1 MPVGHSLMGTAEH
14 PEKKLRYPVVA
25 GAFYPAHAKELSR
38 AIEGYLRAA
47 VCSKVSAR
55 PVGLVCP
62 HAGYLYSGH
71 VAAYAYKQI
80 EGLHYDV
87 VVVIAPSHRVYFS
100 GASIDTQEGY
110 VTPLGVVPV
119 EKDLSAALLKTSPV
133 IQDFPPAHSQE
144 HSLEVQ
150 LPFLQMT
157 LKDFALVPLVM
168 GDQDLRTC
176 EQIAETVGEALADR
190 KVLVVASSD
199 LSHYHPHDTAR
210 ELDQK
215 VLDCINRFDPQ
226 GLALELGRRRTE
238 ACGGGPI
245 MTAMLIAERLG
256 ASKAQVVK
264 YAHSGEVSGDYSAV
278 VGYAA
283 AVIYPEAP
291 GPHEKKKETRKAGI
305 DLGLTKEEK
314 ELLHKIARDA
324 IRSRLERASP
334 SAFKVESATLR
345 EPRGAFV
352 SLHERGMLRGCIG
365 HIKPDQPL
373 HEIIGAMACAA
384 AFEDPRFSPLSR
396 EEADLVDLEISV
408 LTPFRKITDPNE
420 IEVGT
425 HGIYLVKGFRSG
437 ILLPQVAV
445 EYGWDR
451 MTFLEHT
458 CTKAG
463 LPLDAW
469 KDPDTEMYIFSA
481 DVF

>member
-1 MPVGHSLMGTAEH
+1 MEAAEYTG
-14 PEKKLRYPVVA
+14 KRLRYPVVA
-25 GAFYPAHAKELSR
+25 GAFYPAYAKELSR
-38 AIEGYLRAA
+38 EIEGYLRAA
-47 VCSKVSAR
+47 PPRRISDR
-55 PVGLVCP
+55 PIGLICP

-71 VAAYAYKQI
+71 VAACAYKQI

-100 GASIDTQEGY
+100 GASLDTREGY

-119 EKDLSAALLKTSPV
+119 DKEFSAELMKRSPLF
-133 IQDFPPAHSQE
+133 QDFPPAHSQE

-150 LPFLQMT
+150 IPFLQSV
-157 LKDFALVPLVM
+157 LKDFTLVPLVM

-176 EQIAETVGEALADR
+176 EQIAGTLADAFADR
-190 KVLVVASSD
+190 NVLVVASSD
-199 LSHYHPHDTAR
+199 LSHYHPHDEAKG
-210 ELDQK
+210 LDQK
-215 VLDCINRFDPQ
+215 VLESIDRYDPR
-226 GLALELGRRRTE
+226 GLASELGRHRTE

-245 MTAMLIAERLG
+245 ITALLIGERLG
-256 ASKAQVVK
+256 APKAQVIK
-264 YAHSGEVSGDYSAV
+264 YAHSGEISGDYSAV
-278 VGYAA
+278 VGYVA
-283 AVIYPEAP
+283 AVIYSAAP
-291 GPHEKKKETRKAGI
+291 ASHEKKREARKAGI
-305 DLGLTKEEK
+305 DLGLTEEEK
-314 ELLHKIARDA
+314 EILHKIARDS
-324 IRSRLERASP
+324 IRSHLERTPP
-334 SAFKVESATLR
+334 SVFTVESATLQ

-365 HIKPDQPL
+365 HIRPDQPL
-373 HEIIGAMACAA
+373 HETIGAMACAA
-384 AFEDPRFSPLSR
+384 AFEDPRFSPLTR
-396 EEADLVDLEISV
+396 EEADLVDIEISV

-437 ILLPQVAV
+437 ILLPQVAT

-451 MTFLEHT
+451 SAFLAHT

-463 LPLDAW
+463 LPEDAW